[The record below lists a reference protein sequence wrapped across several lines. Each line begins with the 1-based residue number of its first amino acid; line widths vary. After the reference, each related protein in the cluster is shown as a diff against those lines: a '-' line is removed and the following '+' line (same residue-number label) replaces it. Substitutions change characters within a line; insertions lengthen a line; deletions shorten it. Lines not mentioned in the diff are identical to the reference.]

1 MLHACRVAY
10 HHLDCNEIIG
20 ILEKAHEMFT
30 NANLDSKARE
40 LSSALEQLAQTI
52 AVPLVFESSACP
64 SDTDT
69 ISEYN
74 SWDTP
79 DWLASFVCHS
89 CLLFYPRSKI
99 VFCH

>member
-1 MLHACRVAY
+1 
-10 HHLDCNEIIG
+10 
-20 ILEKAHEMFT
+20 MFT

-99 VFCH
+99 VFGH